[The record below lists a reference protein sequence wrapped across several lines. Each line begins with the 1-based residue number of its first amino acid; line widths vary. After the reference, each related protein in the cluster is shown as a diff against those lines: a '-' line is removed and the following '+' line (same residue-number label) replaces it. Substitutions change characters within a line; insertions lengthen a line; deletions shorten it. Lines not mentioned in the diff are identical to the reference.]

1 MSASDA
7 SHKIQSEYVYEYRT
21 EGMEFL
27 KFMAK
32 RLPPGLT
39 KYVLAYD
46 MPIAPYEYT
55 ITRGRPLAETH
66 AILLDCAVQ
75 WYVHDVFLGNV
86 NTRKLNRKTQSAVL
100 TALIQN
106 QNDKYLLQVLD
117 ALDVSREDFANHA
130 VAYHTK
136 KSRR

>member
-1 MSASDA
+1 MSAYGA
-7 SHKIQSEYVYEYRT
+7 SKLIESEYVYAYRT
-21 EGMEFL
+21 EGKEFL
-27 KFMAK
+27 KFLAK

-39 KYVLAYD
+39 KYVLKYPPLA
-46 MPIAPYEYT
+46 APHKYT

-130 VAYHTK
+130 VAYHTE